1 MISQYKSIN
10 GLKGIACIF
19 IVIYHYHCLFI
30 LDAGLIREFAPF
42 YPYSQYIFEYSK
54 NAVELFFMLSG
65 FLTALHYHDATISF
79 HEYFRR
85 HYGKLIF
92 SSLIVNLWAFVNSL
106 LMAKNVSLVRL
117 VLSILMIN
125 TGWLTSFQQTGLP
138 VNSTMWYIDVLLL
151 CYLLYYFIRK
161 VSKNSRMYIILC
173 VAMVILGW
181 VCLEHTPK
189 LPFLWNHDGRG
200 YATFFLGCILA
211 EFQVRASD
219 SCKQIISWL
228 WSGFIVAFFVFHMV
242 IGFESVFGK
251 FGTMKYVRYFE
262 FIAAPGII
270 LASVNL
276 VPVKKFL
283 SHKAFVFLGE
293 LSAAI
298 YYVHNNVMEDYILL
312 GVCGDSRFVF
322 LLMIIIVVLCG
333 ILYQKLLLANMIKF
347 SHYVGRK
354 FKT

>member
-1 MISQYKSIN
+1 MTSQYKSIN

-30 LDAGLIREFAPF
+30 GDAGLAREFAPF
-42 YPYSQYIFEYSK
+42 YPYSKYIFEYSK

-65 FLTALHYHDATISF
+65 FLTALHYRDAATNF
-79 HEYFRR
+79 HAYFRR

-92 SSLIVNLWAFVNSL
+92 SSLLVNLWAFVNSL

-125 TGWLTSFQQTGLP
+125 TGWFTSFQQTGLP

-151 CYLLYYFIRK
+151 CYLLYYLIRK
-161 VSKNSRMYIILC
+161 ISKNSRVYIILC
-173 VAMVILGW
+173 GLMVVLGW
-181 VCLEHTPK
+181 VCLEHTPR

-200 YATFFLGCILA
+200 YATFFLGCLLA

-219 SCKQIISWL
+219 SRKQKISWL
-228 WSGFIVAFFVFHMV
+228 WIGFIAAFFVFHMV
-242 IGFESVFGK
+242 AGFENVFGK

-283 SHKAFVFLGE
+283 SHKAFAFLGE

-298 YYVHNNVMEDYILL
+298 YYVHNNVMEDYMLL
-312 GVCGDSRFVF
+312 DIDGTSRLVF
-322 LLMIIIVVLCG
+322 LFMIISIILYG
-333 ILYQKLLLANMIKF
+333 ILYKKIPLVMK
-347 SHYVGRK
+347 G
-354 FKT
+354 TD